1 MSIDHVI
8 VTHHAAERFA
18 ERFVQGFGNGDIC
31 NLIGVFVTSGVVMT
45 AADVVQHTN
54 CKVTATKNE
63 RFIFAPSIKC
73 LFVCKP
79 VRDGVVVTTTLRCRP
94 RSEFKRMLRTEV
106 V

>member
-1 MSIDHVI
+1 MSIDRVI

-18 ERFVQGFGNGDIC
+18 ERFVQGFGDKDAKQ
-31 NLIGVFVTSGVVMT
+31 LVKVFVRAGITMSEAEVKRLT
-45 AADVVQHTN
+45 Y
-54 CKVTATKNE
+54 CKVKSIKNDL
-63 RFIFAPSIKC
+63 FVFSPSIDS
-73 LFVCKP
+73 LFVCRP